1 MTIRLTL
8 LTILG
13 AFFLLNSG
21 CTNDCQKL
29 CKEVANY
36 WDDCGISYADNQV
49 ADCRKNFAG
58 NGDDFETYE
67 TSCRQL
73 VRPAENADGER
84 VIGLRARFS
93 CEDMENGPGGAF
105 ANGG

>member
-1 MTIRLTL
+1 MRLSLAALFALVL
-8 LTILG
+8 LALP
-13 AFFLLNSG
+13 G

-36 WDDCGISYADNQV
+36 WDDCGISSGDSEI
-49 ADCRKNFAG
+49 ADCRKAVSG
-58 NGDDFETYE
+58 SSDEFETYE

-84 VIGLRARFS
+84 VSGLRARFT

-105 ANGG
+105 AAE